1 MGIEPT
7 NRMLYI
13 RLIGFEDRGAH
24 QRHSHFH
31 SSNGDNPQINT
42 VSPSRINIHDN
53 STSKTRQLE
62 GR

>member
-24 QRHSHFH
+24 QRHNHFL
-31 SSNGDNPQINT
+31 N
-42 VSPSRINIHDN
+42 
-53 STSKTRQLE
+53 L
-62 GR
+62 